1 MNNKTNTNNNSK
13 TNAIKTKIANNRLQ
27 IAKRLAER
35 SQALDDAKRLRDEVK
50 ALKRLNKHLQHQI
63 KTAQKIDIIDQA
75 IRDLSASK

>member
-1 MNNKTNTNNNSK
+1 MNNNNTNNSK
-13 TNAIKTKIANNRLQ
+13 VNNIKNKIANNRLQ
-27 IAKRLAER
+27 IAKRQAER

-75 IRDLSASK
+75 IRDLSAGK

>member
-1 MNNKTNTNNNSK
+1 MNNNNNTNSK
-13 TNAIKTKIANNRLQ
+13 TNNIKKRIEANRLQ
-27 IAKRLAER
+27 IAKRQAER

-75 IRDLSASK
+75 IRDLSAGK

>member
-1 MNNKTNTNNNSK
+1 MNNNNNSK
-13 TNAIKTKIANNRLQ
+13 TNSIKTKIANNRLQ

-63 KTAQKIDIIDQA
+63 KTAVKIVIIDQA